1 MKNFLLLVAIVLLNG
16 CSILNDDTGSN
27 SFEANIGSKTYSAD
41 AHVYQN
47 DVGNADIVIIGRKG
61 EWENSQNLTFSI
73 TDFDYSTGSYKVRN
87 PSYYEIVGGDAIL
100 TYADIDHDNGV
111 PSVTITKY
119 DTETY
124 KIKGSFEFDV
134 VVRRPFNDY
143 EPGDE
148 ISVKGNFEAV
158 VAQP

>member
-1 MKNFLLLVAIVLLNG
+1 MKKLLLLIPFVLLSS
-16 CSILNDDTGSN
+16 CSILNDKTDGN
-27 SFEANIGSKTYSAD
+27 SFEANIGSKLYSAD
-41 AHVYQN
+41 AHAYQN

-73 TDFDYSTGSYKVRN
+73 ADFDYSSGSYKVRN

-111 PSVTITKY
+111 PSVTITNY
-119 DTETY
+119 NTETS

-148 ISVKGNFEAV
+148 IFVKGNFEAV